1 MIERIHRNI
10 SDMLFLLGDQRRKLP
25 FILATFLVVSLLDL
39 IGVGLVGSYIA
50 LFTQPIDSG
59 DLPFLQPFISSFGT
73 LGEDRDAAMVF
84 LGQIL
89 VAVFVLKAI
98 VGLFVQRIIFRFCF
112 RRMATLRASAIEA
125 IQRMPYSIFL
135 QRNSSEYVQAVI
147 NYVGQYTGSLRY
159 TLSLISDGTVALV
172 LFILLSWVSGFALA
186 LVLAIGV
193 AMIVGYDKVFRSK
206 ISRAGRTLNIGNELT
221 IRGIQE
227 GAAGFKEIRIL
238 GQEPYFLDQ
247 VRRGSWLA
255 ANSNNLILLIQ
266 AIPRYMVEV
275 AIISFIV
282 SVVAIMVLQGHSIES
297 TYPVIGMLAVAL
309 LRLAP
314 ITNLIMTAISSLRS
328 NRPGIKLLRKEFDY
342 LGSLPTHEHF
352 ELTTNGSPFES
363 LELKNVSFT
372 YDNSPVPALHNI
384 TMSIVAGESV
394 GLVGPSGSGKTT
406 LVDVFLG
413 LLEKTSGE
421 LFYNGSALSSE
432 DLPSWRR
439 NVAYLPQEVFMIDDS
454 FRNNITFGAA
464 NSDENNER
472 LEKALMQS
480 QLSDLVSEL
489 PNGVDTQLG
498 EQGVRLSGGQ
508 RQRVA
513 LARAF
518 YHQREVLVLDEATSA
533 LDTATEREIV
543 QEMQHLKGNVT
554 MIVIAHRLSTLQH
567 CDRIYKLERGEIVEV
582 GSYRDMISDQK

>member
-1 MIERIHRNI
+1 MIIESIRRNI
-10 SDMLFLLGDQRRKLP
+10 SDMLFLLGDERRKLP

-39 IGVGLVGSYIA
+39 VGVGLVGSYIA
-50 LFTQPIDSG
+50 LFTQPIGSG
-59 DLPFLQPFISSFGT
+59 NLSFLQPIFSRFGN

-84 LGQIL
+84 LGLIL

-112 RRMATLRASAIEA
+112 KRMAYLRTSAIEA
-125 IQRMPYSIFL
+125 IQRMPYSNFL
-135 QRNSSEYVQAVI
+135 QRNSSEYVQTVI

-159 TLSLISDGTVALV
+159 TLTLISDGTVAIV

-186 LVLAIGV
+186 LVIAIGV
-193 AMIVGYDKVFRSK
+193 VMIVGYDKVFRYK

-238 GQEPYFLDQ
+238 GQESYFLDQ
-247 VRRGSWLA
+247 VRRGSWLV

-275 AIISFIV
+275 AIISFVV
-282 SVVAIMVLQGHSIES
+282 SVVAIMVLQGQSIES

-342 LGSLPTHEHF
+342 LGSMPTHENF
-352 ELTTNGSPFES
+352 DLTTNGSPFES

-372 YDNSPVPALHNI
+372 YDNSPFPALHNI

-394 GLVGPSGSGKTT
+394 GLVGSSGSGKTT
-406 LVDVFLG
+406 LVDVILG
-413 LLEKTSGE
+413 LLVNTSGE
-421 LFYNGSALSSE
+421 LFYNRNPLSE
-432 DLPSWRR
+432 GLPSWRR

-454 FRNNITFGAA
+454 FRNNISFGAA
-464 NSDENNER
+464 NSDLDNER

-489 PNGVDTQLG
+489 PDGIDTQLG
-498 EQGVRLSGGQ
+498 EQGIRLSGGQ

-533 LDTATEREIV
+533 LDTDTEREIV
-543 QEMQHLKGNVT
+543 QEMQRLKGNVT

-567 CDRIYKLERGEIVEV
+567 CDRIYKLKRGEIVEV
-582 GSYRDMISDQK
+582 GSYRDMISNQE

>member
-1 MIERIHRNI
+1 MIERIRRNI

-59 DLPFLQPFISSFGT
+59 NLPFLQPFISSFGT
-73 LGEDRDAAMVF
+73 LGEDREAAMVF
-84 LGQIL
+84 LGLIL

-159 TLSLISDGTVALV
+159 TLTLISDGTVALV

-186 LVLAIGV
+186 VVLAIGV
-193 AMIVGYDKVFRSK
+193 AMIVGYDKVFRYK

-227 GAAGFKEIRIL
+227 GATGFKEIRIL
-238 GQEPYFLDQ
+238 GQESYFLDQ
-247 VRRGSWLA
+247 VQRGSWLV

-297 TYPVIGMLAVAL
+297 TYPIIGMLAVAL

-314 ITNLIMTAISSLRS
+314 IANLIMTAISSLRS

-342 LGSLPTHEHF
+342 LGSLPTHENF

-394 GLVGPSGSGKTT
+394 GLVGASGSGKTT

-413 LLEKTSGE
+413 LLDNTSGE

-464 NSDENNER
+464 NSDVNNER

-518 YHQREVLVLDEATSA
+518 YLQRVVLVLDEATSA

-543 QEMQHLKGNVT
+543 QEMQRLKGNVT